1 MMHKLLIGLIKVYQ
15 YLFSPWL
22 GQHCRFH
29 PSCSN
34 YAIEAI
40 EEHGTLRGL
49 WLAMR
54 RLGRCHPWHAGGY
67 DPVPYPTT
75 PRPNPTGPLSSAE
88 DNDRRQSHPPST

>member
-1 MMHKLLIGLIKVYQ
+1 MRMLLIGLIKVYQ

-34 YAIEAI
+34 YAMEAI
-40 EEHGTLRGL
+40 KVHGPLGGS
-49 WLAMR
+49 WLAVR

-67 DPVPYPTT
+67 DPVPSPNTSPT
-75 PRPNPTGPLSSAE
+75 PLAGSLSSAE
-88 DNDRRQSHPPST
+88 DKGRR